1 MATVLVVEDD
11 STLRGTL
18 YDLLAEEHVCHT
30 AETVEQALVFLGVE
44 TYDVVLT
51 DFSMPGLS
59 GLDLLGHIQQSQPG
73 TPVILFSGFS
83 HQERAQELIKMG
95 AFDYLAKPF
104 RLEDVEAS
112 VTRALEF
119 KRAQK

>member
-18 YDLLAEEHVCHT
+18 YELLAEEHVCHT

-44 TYDVVLT
+44 TYDVVLA
-51 DFSMPGLS
+51 DYSMSGLN

-73 TPVILFSGFS
+73 TPVIFLSGFS

-104 RLEDVEAS
+104 RLEDVEARIA
-112 VTRALEF
+112 RALES